1 MTADPIRWAWAAAA
15 VVLWLALIGLIA
27 LRRARRTVDTAPTA
41 PDATLVV
48 FASQTGFAEELVRM
62 TAAALNAGGV
72 PTALISLGEL
82 TIERLAAAPR
92 ALFLVST
99 TGEGDAPDSAVAF
112 LRRMNRL
119 DLSGLSFGV
128 LALGDRSYS
137 HFCAFG
143 RALDDWLR
151 TNGARPLFDRV
162 EVDNG
167 EAGAIRHWQH
177 QLSRITGLTDAPD
190 WAPPAYT
197 PWRLMERERLNSP
210 DSPGEGLWRI
220 ALEPVGEMPD
230 WRAGDIAEIGVPS
243 APGQPPHAH
252 REYSVASLP
261 ADGRLELIV
270 RLMRGPDGTPGLA
283 SGWLTDTCAIGAPVD
298 LRIRS
303 NSAFHGPEGD
313 PPMILIGAGSGLA
326 GLRAHLRER
335 QAAGCGANWLILG
348 ERHPDHDRILHGEL
362 EGWCDDGALARL
374 DCVFSRGDGGRYV
387 QNHLRDHA
395 DLVRDWIARGAVIHV
410 CGAVAMGAGVHEAL
424 GQILG
429 VETLDDL
436 TARGRYRRDVY

>member
-15 VVLWLALIGLIA
+15 IVLWLALIGLIA
-27 LRRARRTVDTAPTA
+27 LRRARRTGDAAPAA

-48 FASQTGFAEELVRM
+48 FASQTGFAEELARM
-62 TAAALNAGGV
+62 TTAALNAGGIA
-72 PTALISLGEL
+72 TALISLSDL
-82 TIERLAAAPR
+82 TADRLAAAPR
-92 ALFLVST
+92 ALFLAST

-112 LRRMNRL
+112 MRRMTAL
-119 DLSGLSFGV
+119 DLSDLSFGV
-128 LALGDRSYS
+128 LALGDSSYRN
-137 HFCAFG
+137 FCAFG

-177 QLSRITGLTDAPD
+177 QLNQITGLTDALD
-190 WAPPAYT
+190 WAPPAYA
-197 PWRLMERERLNSP
+197 PWRLIERERLNRP

-220 ALEPVGEMPD
+220 ALEPVGAMPD

-243 APGQPPHAH
+243 TPGQPPHAH

-283 SGWLTDTCAIGAPVD
+283 SGWLTEICEIGASVD

-303 NSAFHGPEGD
+303 NSAFHGPEGA

-326 GLRAHLRER
+326 GLRAHIKER
-335 QAAGCGANWLILG
+335 QAAGHGANWLILG
-348 ERHPDHDRILHGEL
+348 ERDPEHDRILTPEL
-362 EGWCDDGALARL
+362 ETGRALGTLERL
-374 DCVFSRGDGGRYV
+374 DRVFSRGDGGRYV
-387 QNHLRDHA
+387 QDHLRDQA
-395 DLVRDWIARGAVIHV
+395 DMVRDWITRGAVVHV
-410 CGAVAMGAGVHEAL
+410 CGAVAMGAGVHAAL
-424 GQILG
+424 AEILG
-429 VETLDDL
+429 AETLDDL
-436 TARGRYRRDVY
+436 IAQSRYRRDVY

>member
-1 MTADPIRWAWAAAA
+1 MTADPIRWAWAAAT

-27 LRRARRTVDTAPTA
+27 LRRARKTGDVTETT

-48 FASQTGFAEELVRM
+48 FASQTGFAEDLARM
-62 TAAALNAGGV
+62 TTAALNAGGIT
-72 PTALISLGEL
+72 TALISLGDL
-82 TIERLAAAPR
+82 TADRLAAAPR

-99 TGEGDAPDSAVAF
+99 TGEGDAPDSALAF
-112 LRRMNRL
+112 MRRMSQR

-128 LALGDRSYS
+128 LALGDRSYRS
-137 HFCAFG
+137 FCAFG
-143 RALDDWLR
+143 RALDDWLGS
-151 TNGARPLFDRV
+151 NGARPLFDRV

-177 QLSRITGLTDAPD
+177 QLNRITGRTDAPD
-190 WAPPAYT
+190 WAPPAYA
-197 PWRLMERERLNSP
+197 PWRLIERERLNGP

-220 ALEPVGEMPD
+220 ALEPLGDLPD

-243 APGQPPHAH
+243 APGQSPHAH

-261 ADGRLELIV
+261 ADRRLELIV
-270 RLMRGPDGTPGLA
+270 RLMRGPDGAPGLA
-283 SGWLTDTCAIGAPVD
+283 SGWLTQTCAIGAPVD

-303 NSAFHGPEGD
+303 NSAFHGPEGA

-326 GLRAHLRER
+326 GLRAHIKER
-335 QAAGCGANWLILG
+335 QAARCGANWLILG
-348 ERHPDHDRILHGEL
+348 ERHPAHDRILTPEL
-362 EGWCDDGALARL
+362 ETGRALGTLERL
-374 DCVFSRGDGGRYV
+374 DRVFSRGDGGRYV
-387 QNHLRDHA
+387 QDHLRDQA

-410 CGAVAMGAGVHEAL
+410 CGAVAMGAGVHAAL
-424 GQILG
+424 AEILG
-429 VETLDDL
+429 AEALDDL

>member
-15 VVLWLALIGLIA
+15 VLLWLALIGLIA
-27 LRRARRTVDTAPTA
+27 LRRGRRTGDATPAA

-48 FASQTGFAEELVRM
+48 FASQTGFAEELARM
-62 TAAALNAGGV
+62 TADALNAGGIT
-72 PTALISLGEL
+72 TALISLGDL
-82 TIERLAAAPR
+82 TTKRLAAAPR

-112 LRRMNRL
+112 LRRMTTL
-119 DLSGLSFGV
+119 DLSDLAYGV

-151 TNGARPLFDRV
+151 TNHARPLFDRV

-177 QLSRITGLTDAPD
+177 QLNRLTGRTDAPD
-190 WAPPAYT
+190 WASPAYA
-197 PWRLMERERLNSP
+197 PWRLIARERLNGQG
-210 DSPGEGLWRI
+210 SPGEGLWRI
-220 ALEPVGEMPD
+220 ALEPFGDLPD

-261 ADGRLELIV
+261 ADERLELIV
-270 RLMRGPDGTPGLA
+270 RLMRGPDGAPGLA
-283 SGWLTDTCAIGAPVD
+283 SGWLTEACEIGATVD

-303 NSAFHGPEGD
+303 NSAFHGPED
-313 PPMILIGAGSGLA
+313 SPPMILIGAGSGLA
-326 GLRAHLRER
+326 GLRAHIKER
-335 QAAGCGANWLILG
+335 QAAGRGANWLILG
-348 ERHPDHDRILHGEL
+348 ERDPDHDRILNDEL
-362 EGWCDDGALARL
+362 ERWRDGGVLARL
-374 DCVFSRGDGGRYV
+374 DRVFSRGAGGRYV
-387 QNHLRDHA
+387 QDHLRDEA
-395 DLVRDWIARGAVIHV
+395 NLVRDWVARGAAVHV
-410 CGAVAMGAGVHEAL
+410 CGAVAMGVGVHEAL
-424 GQILG
+424 GEILG
-429 VETLDDL
+429 VESLDDL
-436 TARGRYRRDVY
+436 TARRRYRRDVY

>member
-1 MTADPIRWAWAAAA
+1 MTADPIRWAWAAVA

-27 LRRARRTVDTAPTA
+27 LRRARKTGDRAPAA

-48 FASQTGFAEELVRM
+48 FASQTGFAEDLARM
-62 TAAALNAGGV
+62 TAAALSAGGV
-72 PTALISLGEL
+72 PAALISLGDL
-82 TIERLAAAPR
+82 TADRLAAAPR

-112 LRRMNRL
+112 LRRMTAL

-128 LALGDRSYS
+128 LTLGDRSYS
-137 HFCAFG
+137 HFCGFG

-151 TNGARPLFDRV
+151 TNNAAPLFDRV

-177 QLSRITGLTDAPD
+177 QLNRITGRTDAPD
-190 WAPPAYT
+190 WAPPAYA
-197 PWRLMERERLNSP
+197 PWRLIARERLNGP
-210 DSPGEGLWRI
+210 GSPGEGLWRI
-220 ALEPVGEMPD
+220 ALEPVDAMPD
-230 WRAGDIAEIGVPS
+230 WRAGDIAEIGVPA

-270 RLMRGPDGTPGLA
+270 RLMRGPDGAPGLA
-283 SGWLTDTCAIGAPVD
+283 SGWLTGTCAIGAPVN

-303 NSAFHGPEGD
+303 NSAFHGPEGS

-335 QAAGCGANWLILG
+335 RAAGHGPNWLVLG
-348 ERHPDHDRILHGEL
+348 ERHPDHDRILDDEL
-362 EGWCDDGALARL
+362 QALCDGGVLERL
-374 DCVFSRGDGGRYV
+374 DRVFSRETGGRYV
-387 QNHLRDHA
+387 QDHLRDQA
-395 DLVRDWIARGAVIHV
+395 DRVRDWIARGAVIHV
-410 CGAVAMGAGVHEAL
+410 CGAVAMGAGVHAALGEILGAEAL
-424 GQILG
+424 
-429 VETLDDL
+429 EDL
-436 TARGRYRRDVY
+436 TARARYRRDVY

>member
-1 MTADPIRWAWAAAA
+1 MTADPIRWAWAAVA

-27 LRRARRTVDTAPTA
+27 LRRARKTGDTAPTA
-41 PDATLVV
+41 PDASLVV
-48 FASQTGFAEELVRM
+48 FASQTGFAEELARM
-62 TAAALNAGGV
+62 TADALNTGGV
-72 PTALISLGEL
+72 PAALVSLGDL
-82 TIERLAAAPR
+82 TADRLAAAPR
-92 ALFLVST
+92 ALFLAST

-112 LRRMNRL
+112 LRRMTEA
-119 DLSGLSFGV
+119 DLSGVSFGV

-177 QLSRITGLTDAPD
+177 QLNRITGRTDAPD
-190 WAPPAYT
+190 WAPPAYA
-197 PWRLMERERLNSP
+197 PWRLIERERLNGA

-220 ALEPVGEMPD
+220 ALEPVGDLPD

-261 ADGRLELIV
+261 ADARLELIV
-270 RLMRGPDGTPGLA
+270 RLMRGPDGRPGLA
-283 SGWLTDTCAIGAPVD
+283 SGWLTQACEIGAPVG

-303 NSAFHGPEGD
+303 NSAFHGPEGS

-326 GLRAHLRER
+326 GLRAHIKER
-335 QAAGCGANWLILG
+335 QAGGDGPNWLVLG
-348 ERHPDHDRILHGEL
+348 ERHPQHDRILTPEL
-362 EGWCDDGALARL
+362 ETCRALGTLERL
-374 DCVFSRGDGGRYV
+374 DRVFSRGAEGRYV
-387 QNHLRDHA
+387 QDHLRDQA
-395 DLVRDWIARGAVIHV
+395 DVVRDWIARGAVIHV
-410 CGAVAMGAGVHEAL
+410 CGAVTMGAGVHAAL
-424 GQILG
+424 DEILG
-429 VETLDDL
+429 AETLESL
-436 TARGRYRRDVY
+436 TIQGRYRRDIY